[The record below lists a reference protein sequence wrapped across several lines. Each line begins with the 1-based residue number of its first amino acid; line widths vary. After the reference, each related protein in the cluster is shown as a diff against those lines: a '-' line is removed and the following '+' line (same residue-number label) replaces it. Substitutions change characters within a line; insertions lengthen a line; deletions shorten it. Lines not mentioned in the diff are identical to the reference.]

1 MEEKNKKIE
10 LSYYGLFLKHLLYD
24 MEDARKDDND
34 FINGRSDDVATEFE
48 AARRQGFDVFSAQEM
63 AMKVLLE
70 GIQQ

>member
-34 FINGRSDDVATEFE
+34 FINGRSDDAATEFE